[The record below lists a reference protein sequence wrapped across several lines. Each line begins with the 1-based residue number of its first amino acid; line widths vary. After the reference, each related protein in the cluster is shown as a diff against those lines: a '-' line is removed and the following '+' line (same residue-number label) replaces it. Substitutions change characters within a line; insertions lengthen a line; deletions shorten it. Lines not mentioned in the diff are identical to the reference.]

1 MSGGEITAAHKPVLK
16 LFIMVSKLQ
25 LILMYIIPNISPE
38 PLDIWMA
45 QMAHNKNNFV
55 MSDLHDLLIEAQFM
69 LIITIFLFYLF
80 IL

>member
-1 MSGGEITAAHKPVLK
+1 MSGGENSAVHKPVLK

-25 LILMYIIPNISPE
+25 LILMYIIPNISCQ

-55 MSDLHDLLIEAQFM
+55 MSDLHNLFIEAQFM
-69 LIITIFLFYLF
+69 LRITIFLFYLF